1 VDTTTIRISQ
11 RARREARA
19 LADATGRPMSQVVE
33 DAIHAERERAFW
45 RQFREAAAAV
55 AADPIATA
63 EERAELDLLEGSLMD
78 GLEDEGVPQ

>member
-1 VDTTTIRISQ
+1 VGTTTIRISQ
-11 RARREARA
+11 RARREAHA
-19 LADATGRPMSQVVE
+19 LAEATGRPMSQVVE

-55 AADPIATA
+55 AGDPVAAA

-78 GLEDEGVPQ
+78 GLEEEGVPQ